1 MAEID
6 PQMLLGAS
14 GLASGILAFGAIAL
28 VALLAIYLYVAFAL
42 MAMAKRT
49 NTPNGWLAFIPIANV
64 YLMTQIAGLSGWY
77 TLGLLLGLIPVVGW
91 IALSALFVF
100 IFWKIAENLKRPG
113 WWGLLQLVPVVNLI
127 MIGVMAWG

>member
-14 GLASGILAFGAIAL
+14 GLASGILAFGAIAV
-28 VALLAIYLYVAFAL
+28 VALIAVYLYVAFAL

-77 TLGLLLGLIPVVGW
+77 TLGLLLGIIPVVGW